1 MGGEGG
7 LKEMG
12 GGGLINFLILKRE
25 DLLEGGGLF
34 ERGGGGGLIEDLWYL
49 LFFKLFAVN
58 IQYYPCEEKFADS
71 KISGYV
77 WTGKF
82 DLSPDTSGRSLSDSR

>member
-1 MGGEGG
+1 M
-7 LKEMG
+7 
-12 GGGLINFLILKRE
+12 
-25 DLLEGGGLF
+25 
-34 ERGGGGGLIEDLWYL
+34 GGLIEDLWYL

-58 IQYYPCEEKFADS
+58 IQYCPCKEKFADS

-82 DLSPDTSGRSLSDSR
+82 DLSPDTCGRGNFCIRKEKVADSKISGYEWTES